1 MLFNQKKL
9 TTRTYCN
16 NVLEAI
22 GNTPLIRLNAIV
34 QDLPCTVLAKVE
46 SFNPGLSAK
55 DRIALKMIEKAERDG
70 IITEGGTVIESTSGN
85 TGYSVAM
92 VCAVKGYRCILV
104 APEKISQEKR
114 AALKA
119 LGAELNICPTNVK
132 PEDPKSY
139 YSVAKRLNEE
149 IENSYYIN
157 QYFNPDN
164 VKSHYATTGPEVW
177 TQTQGEV
184 THYVAACGTGGTLS
198 GTAQY
203 LKEQN
208 PLVKVIGVDAYGSVL
223 KKYHETGEF
232 DENEIYPYKLEAVG
246 KNIIPS
252 NVNFDI
258 IDKFIK
264 VTDKDAA
271 HTARKIATQEGILV
285 GYSAGA
291 ALQGVLQMK
300 DELSPD
306 DVVVVLFSDHGSK
319 YFGKIFNNEWMQEQG
334 FLED

>member
-22 GNTPLIRLNAIV
+22 GNTPLIRLNNIV
-34 QDLPCTVLAKVE
+34 EDLPCTVLAKVE

-55 DRIALKMIEKAERDG
+55 DRIALKMIEKAEREG
-70 IITEGGTVIESTSGN
+70 IITPGGTVIESTSGN

-104 APEKISQEKR
+104 APEKISEEKR
-114 AALKA
+114 AALRA
-119 LGAELNICPTNVK
+119 LGAELIICPTNVK

-139 YSVAKRLNEE
+139 YSVAQRLNDET
-149 IENSYYIN
+149 ENSYYIN

-164 VKSHYATTGPEVW
+164 VKSHYATTGPEIW

-208 PLVKVIGVDAYGSVL
+208 PLVQVIGVDAYGSVL

-232 DENEIYPYKLEAVG
+232 DQNEIYPYKLEAVG

-258 IDKFIK
+258 IDRFIK

-300 DELSPD
+300 DEFHPD

-319 YFGKIFNNEWMQEQG
+319 YFGKIYNDGWMKEQG
-334 FLED
+334 FLEE